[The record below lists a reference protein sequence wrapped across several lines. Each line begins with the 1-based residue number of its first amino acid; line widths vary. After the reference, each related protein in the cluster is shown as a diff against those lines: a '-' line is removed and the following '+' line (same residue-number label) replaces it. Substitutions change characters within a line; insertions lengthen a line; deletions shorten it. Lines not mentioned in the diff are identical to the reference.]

1 MGALIESRF
10 RILPVKKNLPKD
22 DAEFRARSSQ
32 VFRELANESDRGVVL
47 VGASLLEENLELVL
61 RSVMCRH
68 EKVVKEVVEPL
79 FQGFSALA
87 TFSAKIK
94 SCYAFNLIDETTF
107 KDLDTIRDIRN
118 EFAHSYQTAS
128 FSNQNIKDKVANLW
142 SGKIL
147 EKEMGNSEAEITI
160 TLEEGKPGIKMQATK
175 RRFIMSVSFLSS
187 CLEGNVRGFQDMQ
200 KKTES

>member
-1 MGALIESRF
+1 
-10 RILPVKKNLPKD
+10 
-22 DAEFRARSSQ
+22 
-32 VFRELANESDRGVVL
+32 
-47 VGASLLEENLELVL
+47 L
-61 RSVMCRH
+61 RSRTQKRRV
-68 EKVVKEVVEPL
+68 
-79 FQGFSALA
+79 
-87 TFSAKIK
+87 
-94 SCYAFNLIDETTF
+94 IDETTF

-118 EFAHSYQTAS
+118 KFAHSYQTAS

-147 EKEMGNSEAEITI
+147 EKEMGSSEAEITI

-187 CLEGNVRGFQDMQ
+187 YFEGPVRGFQDMR